1 MSFFLSFFLFL
12 LSFFATAHLYQTR
25 CVLSQGHLQLS
36 NVLSLQSHGVLLIN
50 DLMLNSKSI
59 NKISV
64 YLMDSLT
71 NSVGYLSPITE
82 SYIITLV

>member
-1 MSFFLSFFLFL
+1 M
-12 LSFFATAHLYQTR
+12 
-25 CVLSQGHLQLS
+25 LSQGHLQLS